1 MPRRRL
7 PNLGL
12 SGPLYH
18 GLHTRCL
25 RFAAPGYPDATQ
37 DSLPVGGQSLPGRVL
52 TYRVHY
58 EGFPFL
64 SIAFSFPPSQAWP
77 GARHK
82 AWGFNPRKAG
92 VRGFMSPEGA
102 TADQHSEENCRRPVG
117 ALDMAWDRLPGAD
130 APGYMPAPLSGLA
143 EVGASTGEALPLL
156 PLLPLAEQHL
166 PLQDRPLGA
175 VEGVEE
181 AARRHVPA
189 LAGPADLGLD
199 LVADLLQDA
208 PVEHSLVVAPQ
219 EVLQHLQLVDAV
231 DVELLAGERKLLR
244 RHGL

>member
-52 TYRVHY
+52 TYRVHC

-77 GARHK
+77 GARHV
-82 AWGFNPRKAG
+82 AWGFSPRNEAPPTH
-92 VRGFMSPEGA
+92 SPEGA
-102 TADQHSEENCRRPVG
+102 QAARSDLLTAY
-117 ALDMAWDRLPGAD
+117 
-130 APGYMPAPLSGLA
+130 APSGL
-143 EVGASTGEALPLL
+143 
-156 PLLPLAEQHL
+156 
-166 PLQDRPLGA
+166 DDFF
-175 VEGVEE
+175 
-181 AARRHVPA
+181 
-189 LAGPADLGLD
+189 GPPYLGLK
-199 LVADLLQDA
+199 
-208 PVEHSLVVAPQ
+208 PQ
-219 EVLQHLQLVDAV
+219 ALCL
-231 DVELLAGERKLLR
+231 
-244 RHGL
+244 

>member
-77 GARHK
+77 GARHV
-82 AWGFNPRKAG
+82 AWGVSPRKRAPNKSK
-92 VRGFMSPEGA
+92 SPLGA
-102 TADQHSEENCRRPVG
+102 TAVFPARTAV
-117 ALDMAWDRLPGAD
+117 LPPRGRSRS
-130 APGYMPAPLSGLA
+130 LGLGRGDGRD
-143 EVGASTGEALPLL
+143 ESPSLL
-156 PLLPLAEQHL
+156 PDAE
-166 PLQDRPLGA
+166 
-175 VEGVEE
+175 
-181 AARRHVPA
+181 
-189 LAGPADLGLD
+189 
-199 LVADLLQDA
+199 
-208 PVEHSLVVAPQ
+208 
-219 EVLQHLQLVDAV
+219 
-231 DVELLAGERKLLR
+231 
-244 RHGL
+244 

>member
-82 AWGFNPRKAG
+82 AWGFNPRNRPTTPIPKPRRG
-92 VRGFMSPEGA
+92 VGSFSRNVGCLRPFGAHKLFAHRFPGVKTPGF
-102 TADQHSEENCRRPVG
+102 
-117 ALDMAWDRLPGAD
+117 
-130 APGYMPAPLSGLA
+130 MPAPPAGA
-143 EVGASTGEALPLL
+143 ERQSI
-156 PLLPLAEQHL
+156 
-166 PLQDRPLGA
+166 R
-175 VEGVEE
+175 
-181 AARRHVPA
+181 AA
-189 LAGPADLGLD
+189 GQTFTPADT
-199 LVADLLQDA
+199 
-208 PVEHSLVVAPQ
+208 S
-219 EVLQHLQLVDAV
+219 
-231 DVELLAGERKLLR
+231 R
-244 RHGL
+244 RTESYSS

>member
-52 TYRVHY
+52 TYRVHC

-77 GARHK
+77 GASRVDLGGCHTQ
-82 AWGFNPRKAG
+82 AP
-92 VRGFMSPEGA
+92 
-102 TADQHSEENCRRPVG
+102 HRPVRAELPHTVPQVTGSLRVFRLDDKSWRWATDIASG
-117 ALDMAWDRLPGAD
+117 AG
-130 APGYMPAPLSGLA
+130 
-143 EVGASTGEALPLL
+143 
-156 PLLPLAEQHL
+156 
-166 PLQDRPLGA
+166 
-175 VEGVEE
+175 
-181 AARRHVPA
+181 
-189 LAGPADLGLD
+189 
-199 LVADLLQDA
+199 
-208 PVEHSLVVAPQ
+208 
-219 EVLQHLQLVDAV
+219 
-231 DVELLAGERKLLR
+231 
-244 RHGL
+244 